1 MGRSPKL
8 VAWVALAVGSL
19 GAAPARADDAARA
32 GELYEQAMQAVAA
45 EDYAR
50 AAPLFAEADRL
61 APAPVALTSA
71 LNAALRADD
80 AALGMELVE
89 RAAARPAPPAGS
101 DPTSDHA
108 AAAAA
113 VRQRFEARVGC
124 VRAAPGAVL
133 VTTDGAVPAG
143 RSLWLPKGEQRVT
156 VRRGAREVEVSVRVV
171 PRGPADGPCT
181 VVEPPAEPVAGP
193 GAPLA
198 PPAPASTG
206 APAAPDTQGDAPS
219 GLHPAFFGVG
229 AGVTVALAAGL
240 VASGVDTLA
249 KHRAFVDSGEG
260 ADAGRAAQTRTN
272 GLLVGTLGAAVGTVV
287 LGVFTRWSGGTAESE
302 AQAARVAPFFL
313 GTSGGGAFGLAA
325 RF

>member
-8 VAWVALAVGSL
+8 VAWVALALGSL
-19 GAAPARADDAARA
+19 GPATARADDAAQA

-80 AALGMELVE
+80 AVLGMELVE
-89 RAAARPAPPAGS
+89 RAALRPAPPSGS

-113 VRQRFEARVGC
+113 ARQRFEGRAGC
-124 VRAAPGAVL
+124 VRAAPGNVL
-133 VTTDGAVPAG
+133 VP
-143 RSLWLPKGEQRVT
+143 RSGSPSGEPVLWLAVGEQRVT
-156 VRRGAREVEVSVRVV
+156 VRRGARAVEVSVRVV
-171 PRGPADGPCT
+171 PRVPADAPCT
-181 VVEPPAEPVAGP
+181 VVAAPAEPPTGP
-193 GAPLA
+193 GMP
-198 PPAPASTG
+198 PPAPAPSAPTAG
-206 APAAPDTQGDAPS
+206 APAAPDADAPG

-260 ADAGRAAQTRTN
+260 ADAGRAAQLRTN

-287 LGVFTRWSGGTAESE
+287 LGVFTRWSGGTAGSE
-302 AQAARVAPFFL
+302 ARAVPVAPL
-313 GTSGGGAFGLAA
+313 LLATPAGGACGLAA